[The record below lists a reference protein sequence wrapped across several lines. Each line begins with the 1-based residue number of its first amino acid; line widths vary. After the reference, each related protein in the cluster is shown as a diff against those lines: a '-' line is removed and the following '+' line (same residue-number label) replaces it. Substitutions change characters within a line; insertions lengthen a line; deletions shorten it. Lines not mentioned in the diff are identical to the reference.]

1 MSDSSPDSARWA
13 RIEALFEAALALPPP
28 DRAAFLD
35 REAEGDAALRD
46 EVAALLAVD
55 VEAGAFFER
64 AAREITVA
72 ALSVGDRVG
81 PYRITGVL
89 GEGGMGTV
97 FRAERADG
105 AFDRTVALKVLRAG
119 RGDVRRFL
127 AERRVLARLD
137 HPGIARLYDG
147 GLTDEGRP
155 YFAMELVEGEPITD
169 YAARHALSVD
179 DRLALFAQVCE
190 AVAFAHRQL
199 VVHRD
204 LKPSNVFVASGDGG
218 AGERGPDGEAPA
230 RSSWPASSP
239 RVKLLDFGI
248 AKVLDDAEADVT
260 VTGAAPRTP
269 AYAAP
274 EQVRGEPPT
283 TATDVYALGVLLYEL
298 LTGRRPYRLPE
309 RARAAVERAVLE
321 TEPTAPSEAVTETA
335 DGAPTAPPA
344 PPTRLARRLSGDL
357 DQIVLKALRKAPDAR
372 YATADAFARDV
383 ARHLAG
389 EPVEARPPSAAYRA
403 RRFVRRHRAGVA
415 AAALAA
421 ALVVGWAATAT
432 LQARRVAAERDR
444 AEALN
449 RVLVDLFEGVDPT
462 LGGDRDLTVS
472 QFLTSATGRLR
483 RDLADRPALQAELLS
498 VLASSHLGLGDH
510 VAADSV
516 AALAAAAGERLA
528 PGHRARTLARSWH
541 AWTRTYH
548 DDYDTAERV
557 YRQLLAEAAPDDLP
571 DVQSDFA
578 IVLGEMGEAEEARA
592 MHHRAVDA
600 FRALARHDP
609 ERRRDL
615 ASALDNLSSSY
626 ADDWTAEGTD
636 RAWPLQDEAV
646 RIKADVWGPRHPQT
660 AEALSELAGLA
671 AARGDL
677 AIADSLFER
686 SVEILEAAYG
696 AAHPTLASVLNNWAL
711 ARMNAGDL
719 NGAEPLYRRALAVR
733 EAVYGAEHQATAGT
747 VQNLAALYGRMPG
760 READALARYDRAERI
775 YAAVMPEGHYLRAF
789 PVAGR
794 ATVLRRL
801 GRTAEAARE
810 ARRAVAAL
818 SASLGPDHA
827 ATAQTRGTLG
837 LALADAGRAA
847 EAAPHL
853 RAALAA
859 EPSDGDRQ
867 RFEAALAAL
876 R

>member
-1 MSDSSPDSARWA
+1 MSMDSDRWA
-13 RIEALFEAALALPPP
+13 RVEALFDAALALPPA
-28 DRAAFLD
+28 DRDAFLD
-35 REAEGDAALRD
+35 RETAADAALRD
-46 EVAALLAVD
+46 EVAALLEAD
-55 VEAGAFFER
+55 AEAGAFFDR
-64 AAREITVA
+64 AARDVA
-72 ALSVGDRVG
+72 ARGLGPGDRVG
-81 PYRITGVL
+81 PYRLTGVL

-97 FRAERADG
+97 YRAERADG
-105 AFDRTVALKVLRAG
+105 AFERALALKVLRAG

-169 YAARHALSVD
+169 HCARLGLGVD
-179 DRLALFAQVCE
+179 ARLALFGQVCE
-190 AVAFAHRQL
+190 AVAYAHRQL

-204 LKPSNVFVASGDGG
+204 LKPSNVFVTATPEG
-218 AGERGPDGEAPA
+218 
-230 RSSWPASSP
+230 P

-248 AKVLDDAEADVT
+248 AKVLDDAEADLT
-260 VTGAAPRTP
+260 VGAVPRTP

-321 TEPTAPSEAVTETA
+321 TEPTVPSAAVTETEDA
-335 DGAPTAPPA
+335 TNTTPPA
-344 PPTRLARRLSGDL
+344 PPVRLARRLAGDL
-357 DQIVLKALRKAPDAR
+357 DQIVLKALRKVPDAR

-383 ARHLAG
+383 ERHLAG
-389 EPVEARPPSAAYRA
+389 EPVEARPPSAAYRL
-403 RRFVRRHRAGVA
+403 RRFVQRRRGAVA
-415 AAALAA
+415 AAALGL

-462 LGGDRDLTVS
+462 LGGDRELTVS
-472 QFLTSATGRLR
+472 RFLASATDRVRL
-483 RDLADRPALQAELLS
+483 DLAARPALRAELLS
-498 VLASSHLGLGDH
+498 VLAASHLGLGDH

-516 AALAAAAGERLA
+516 AALAAEAARSLP

-548 DDYDTAERV
+548 GDYETAERT
-557 YRQLLAEAAPDDLP
+557 YRQLLTEADAADLP

-578 IVLGEMGEAEEARA
+578 VVLGEMGEADASRA
-592 MHHRAVDA
+592 MFVRAVDA
-600 FRALARHDP
+600 FRALARRDP

-615 ASALDNLSSSY
+615 ASALDGLSSSY
-626 ADDWTAEGTD
+626 ADEWTAEGAD
-636 RAWPLQDEAV
+636 RAWALQEEAV
-646 RIKADVWGPRHPQT
+646 RIKAGVWGPRHPQT

-671 AARGDL
+671 ATRGDL
-677 AIADSLFER
+677 ATADSLFDR
-686 SVEILEAAYG
+686 SVGILEGAYG
-696 AAHPTLASVLNNWAL
+696 AEHPTVATVLNNWAL
-711 ARMNAGDL
+711 ARMNGGDL
-719 NGAEPLYRRALAVR
+719 GGADPLYRRALAVR
-733 EAVYGAEHQATAGT
+733 EMVYGADHSETVGA
-747 VQNLAALYGRMPG
+747 VQNLAALYGRTPG
-760 READALARYDRAERI
+760 RAADAFRLYDRAEAG
-775 YAAVMPEGHYLRAF
+775 YAAALPEGHYLRAF

-794 ATVLRRL
+794 AALLQRT
-801 GRTAEAARE
+801 GRAAEAVRE
-810 ARRAVAAL
+810 ARRAVALLTDAL
-818 SASLGPDHA
+818 GAEHA
-827 ATAQTRGTLG
+827 ATAQVRGTLG
-837 LALADAGRAA
+837 LALADAGRGA

-859 EPSDGDRQ
+859 DPNDDDRQ
-867 RFEAALAAL
+867 RVEAALAAA